1 MFDGLNNNRAHWNE
15 LAEVYNAKMKAIED
29 EKKKLEEEEAKKGIK
44 VKQGL
49 HRSNLRPRST
59 TFLIFLFFGCFFFLL
74 AGGGEV
80 GKSKTCTIC

>member
-49 HRSNLRPRST
+49 HCSNLRPRST
-59 TFLIFLFFGCFFFLL
+59 TFLICVSFSFF
-74 AGGGEV
+74 V
-80 GKSKTCTIC
+80 

>member
-29 EKKKLEEEEAKKGIK
+29 EKKRLEEEEAKKGKNIF
-44 VKQGL
+44 V
-49 HRSNLRPRST
+49 RS
-59 TFLIFLFFGCFFFLL
+59 LICWLDRRVHLSFFFFVYL
-74 AGGGEV
+74 AGGGGGGSEG